1 MDNISIKTPIVAPAE
16 LPRKKRKYTK
26 SADGKPKALGPYVD
40 QKLLAEF
47 NRQLEELNASDIYP
61 FAVKQKEFIYHLL
74 RVNAKHMRRVI

>member
-1 MDNISIKTPIVAPAE
+1 MDNISIKTPVVAVPE
-16 LPRKKRKYTK
+16 QPRKKRKYTK
-26 SADGKPKALGPYVD
+26 SADGKPKTLGPYVD

-61 FAVKQKEFIYHLL
+61 FAVKQKEFIFHLL